1 MASGVRVKIN
11 MAGVR
16 ELFNDPKVTAELKRR
31 AEAIKAEAD
40 SLMPDG
46 GYTQTE
52 HHKVKEGRTSIG
64 TKSMLVVT
72 NTNEAKAMQA
82 KHSTLTKAIDA
93 GRG

>member
-16 ELFNDPKVTAELKRR
+16 EVFNDPAVTAELRRR
-31 AEAIKAEAD
+31 AEAIKAQAD

-46 GYTQTE
+46 GYTMTE
-52 HHKVKEGRTSIG
+52 HHRVIEGRTSIG
-64 TKSMLVVT
+64 TKSELVVT

-82 KHSTLTKAIDA
+82 KHSTLTRAIDA